1 MKKRTPSPQ
10 TASHTPCVSSHAWVH
25 AWVRPRC
32 FTSIH
37 HRADKLSNRRVTPHL
52 GLIRATLACM
62 FLLATFAAVHA
73 QSTLNLF
80 NGLSLLG
87 WTPHGSWTG
96 NGGILSSSGAGNRG
110 IVTVVPFEDFTLVF
124 DYNES
129 APVGAKLRLWAPR
142 EGSGGAYID
151 LDLSG
156 AQNKVGGVE
165 GSRPSPIASMS
176 EGWHHVQVEA
186 SHGHL
191 DIHVDGQQAGTLTG
205 NGPRAGYLGWD
216 VTGSGNFQVRA
227 VKLIPRGLTSAFNGS
242 DLGGWKPVAHDPSS
256 NGGIGHTVVKTFSFG
271 LGGGSTKPHSAK
283 WTVASGAMQG
293 QDGPGGLE
301 YSAPFD
307 DGIVEL
313 NASVKGSI
321 KSDHVTGV
329 GLRDQP
335 GKLGGGYLVGVGPYS
350 GTIDGLAKHAISKS
364 TNKVQE
370 TIAIAGRTTEIWESG
385 NIVTVDTDPRA
396 ESDRTS
402 AGAKTSAGALTLI
415 LPPDCTLDVQQIA
428 VATLPAKGYGA
439 AVAPPPPT
447 VMAAA
452 SSPAAT
458 APAATAAPSAAVTAL
473 LRNQTDAAA
482 QAQQDRATKQRT
494 ASLMAQAL
502 TTNDPQQ
509 QMGLYNQ
516 VVQLDPSNSA
526 AVQGFRDA
534 QAKVQAS
541 QTAQAQ
547 QVQAQTTAEQTTQT
561 QGQQVNGSIVKAQS
575 ALFAGHIGEA
585 SSALAVAE
593 RLAPDNPIAR
603 DLRQR
608 INATSSLHTRLLY
621 LGSGVGVLALVAL
634 LAVWFRRKRQ
644 QRYPMLEM
652 TEGLDTGQQYPIEK
666 DKLKIGAVAQDGGQ
680 KNDIVVR
687 DVEHAI
693 SRFHCEITRQ
703 NGQLYLTDLASRNGT
718 KLEGKQ
724 IPAGEPTLLRSGNRI
739 RLADTAE
746 FRLGYA
752 RGKPKA

>member
-439 AVAPPPPT
+439 AVARDGRRIQPSRHRAGSHRSSFRGGHRPVTQPDRCCRSGPAGPCHQ
-447 VMAAA
+447 AAYRVA
-452 SSPAAT
+452 DGPGSDDERSPAADGSLQPGR
-458 APAATAAPSAAVTAL
+458 AARPFQLSRRAGFPGCPGQGAGLSDSSGPA
-473 LRNQTDAAA
+473 
-482 QAQQDRATKQRT
+482 
-494 ASLMAQAL
+494 
-502 TTNDPQQ
+502 
-509 QMGLYNQ
+509 
-516 VVQLDPSNSA
+516 
-526 AVQGFRDA
+526 
-534 QAKVQAS
+534 
-541 QTAQAQ
+541 
-547 QVQAQTTAEQTTQT
+547 
-561 QGQQVNGSIVKAQS
+561 
-575 ALFAGHIGEA
+575 
-585 SSALAVAE
+585 
-593 RLAPDNPIAR
+593 
-603 DLRQR
+603 
-608 INATSSLHTRLLY
+608 
-621 LGSGVGVLALVAL
+621 GSGPDH
-634 LAVWFRRKRQ
+634 RRADHSDS
-644 QRYPMLEM
+644 
-652 TEGLDTGQQYPIEK
+652 G
-666 DKLKIGAVAQDGGQ
+666 
-680 KNDIVVR
+680 
-687 DVEHAI
+687 
-693 SRFHCEITRQ
+693 
-703 NGQLYLTDLASRNGT
+703 
-718 KLEGKQ
+718 
-724 IPAGEPTLLRSGNRI
+724 PAGQWLYRQSSECPLCRSHR
-739 RLADTAE
+739 
-746 FRLGYA
+746 
-752 RGKPKA
+752 